1 MKVVDIE
8 SCKKVIANYFGY
20 STFKEFKV
28 RERNK
33 NCKGTICEAILNITD
48 ELEKRKTADEMFFEL
63 GYEEQNERSEMIEY
77 VKDDDNVFYIDKI
90 DKTFDKSAL
99 YDTMGDD
106 ITMQELQAIYK
117 KCQEMGWIE

>member
-8 SCKKVIANYFGY
+8 SCKKVVANYFGC

-28 RERNK
+28 RERSK
-33 NCKGTICEAILNITD
+33 NCKGTICEAILNIID

-63 GYEEQNERSEMIEY
+63 GYEEQNEKSEMIEY
-77 VKDDDNVFYIDKI
+77 VKDEDNVFYIDKV

-117 KCQEMGWIE
+117 KCQEMGWI